1 MGNLDAGKALN
12 LWFVFSSIVYI
23 YLFLCYCLPTM
34 NKYLRIWIALV
45 VALNPVVIN
54 QMCTYYIDWTLYTLL
69 VIFLINMYLFFV
81 KGIQRTLHID
91 LLLLFFIPAIK
102 FNIFFWVVLWGGICF
117 FALLRKSRYKHS
129 FRLTAVCAVVVLSG
143 ISVGAYNPYLTN
155 WKEHGSPVYPL
166 SGNGKVDIMDCQVL
180 PAIRGKSNAE
190 AALISVAS
198 NPSDDMLSEDIHVF
212 GISKID
218 ILSSVASDVR
228 IGGFGIFFF
237 EAILLSIVLFVCTGH
252 IRRMRWYLSVLVGLL
267 VSLVILPSGW
277 WARYV
282 AFFYL
287 FPFVMLFYAERF
299 GLKTRFS
306 RGLHIL
312 ILSLLSADI
321 FICLSGLAV
330 KNIVYKETIDYVLE
344 KMESSPGEAKLYT
357 RNYSFLDKLE
367 RRSIPYKL
375 FPDAEM
381 KDKLDIPCPIYMNR
395 TDFDFETD
403 QPWILSLRPSF
414 QLKWSDNNRY
424 EGQDE

>member
-1 MGNLDAGKALN
+1 M
-12 LWFVFSSIVYI
+12 
-23 YLFLCYCLPTM
+23 
-34 NKYLRIWIALV
+34 
-45 VALNPVVIN
+45 
-54 QMCTYYIDWTLYTLL
+54 
-69 VIFLINMYLFFV
+69 
-81 KGIQRTLHID
+81 KGIRRALHID

-143 ISVGAYNPYLTN
+143 IGVGAYNPYLTN

-375 FPDAEM
+375 FPDTEM

>member
-1 MGNLDAGKALN
+1 
-12 LWFVFSSIVYI
+12 
-23 YLFLCYCLPTM
+23 M

-81 KGIQRTLHID
+81 KGIQRALHID

-143 ISVGAYNPYLTN
+143 IGVGAYNPYLTN

-375 FPDAEM
+375 FPDTEM